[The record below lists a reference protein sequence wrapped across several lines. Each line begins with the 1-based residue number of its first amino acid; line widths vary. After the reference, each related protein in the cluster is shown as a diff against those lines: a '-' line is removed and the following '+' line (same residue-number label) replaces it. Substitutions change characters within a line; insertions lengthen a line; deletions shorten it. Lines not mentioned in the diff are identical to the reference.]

1 METIL
6 TVLITLGVVA
16 LLVSV
21 AGVIRLKRK
30 VDDLE
35 FSRLDFVDEISN
47 TRRDLYQELESLSR
61 ESHDGDEQIRT
72 AMENHINGSESNL
85 DRRFD
90 NVWSE
95 VHKLDT
101 IVNPNKHLLK

>member
-21 AGVIRLKRK
+21 VGVIRLKRK
-30 VDDLE
+30 VEDLE
-35 FSRLDFVDEISN
+35 LDRLVFIDELAT
-47 TRRDLYQELESLSR
+47 TRRDLYVELESLNV
-61 ESHDGDEQIRT
+61 DTDKYRT
-72 AMENHINGSESNL
+72 TSESNL

-90 NVWSE
+90 NIWSD
-95 VHKLDT
+95 VHKLDAV
-101 IVNPNKHLLK
+101 VNPNKHLLK

>member
-21 AGVIRLKRK
+21 VGVIRLKRK
-30 VDDLE
+30 VEDLE
-35 FSRLDFVDEISN
+35 LDRLVFIDELAT
-47 TRRDLYQELESLSR
+47 TRRDLYVELESLNV
-61 ESHDGDEQIRT
+61 DMDKYRT
-72 AMENHINGSESNL
+72 TSESNL

-90 NVWSE
+90 NIWSD
-95 VHKLDT
+95 VHKLDAV
-101 IVNPNKHLLK
+101 VNPNKHLLK